1 MSGLGDT
8 TAFLARLRKGQAQV
22 LSGLGEPVFAETTAF
37 GANPGALTM
46 LSYAPA
52 GLPPGAPLVDTRP
65 ARSEG
70 EEPGRSPGTR
80 RRRGRGDRPVA
91 EVSE

>member
-52 GLPPGAPLVDTRP
+52 GLPPGAPLVVALHGCTQ
-65 ARSEG
+65 AG
-70 EEPGRSPGTR
+70 E
-80 RRRGRGDRPVA
+80 A
-91 EVSE
+91 